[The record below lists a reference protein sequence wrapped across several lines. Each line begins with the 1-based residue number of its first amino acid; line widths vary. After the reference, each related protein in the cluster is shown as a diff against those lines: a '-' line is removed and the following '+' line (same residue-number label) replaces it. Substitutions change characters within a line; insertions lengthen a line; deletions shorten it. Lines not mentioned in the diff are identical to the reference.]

1 MRIPRK
7 GLQMNLDTAD
17 VVVVGGGIVGVST
30 AYFLARKG
38 HNVVLLEQRE
48 LAHGASGRNLGFL
61 WMHNRNGGFSLE
73 LARAGRAL
81 YDQFAEELGPSF
93 EYRSNGG
100 MIYFHTDDQRRVY
113 SEFVDA
119 RRADGLKMELLDAQA
134 AHEAAPILPPHVIG
148 ATYSPEDGQIRTPK
162 FVRALAQ
169 ACRRLGVR
177 IYEETPALGLL
188 RDRSRAVGVR
198 TGYGDVAAGSVVWAT
213 GAWSTMLSADGVEV
227 PVKPER
233 LGAVMMAPVR
243 EQLDK
248 VLYGPLAAKNYSMIR
263 TLPSYRDEYFTAEYE
278 DPGHGVEHLE
288 CVSKTE
294 AGNLFIG
301 CPMDMPNTID
311 HRMPAIGLKMAI
323 GALIEAFPQYRNLG
337 VEACWSGV
345 LPVTADSLPIVD
357 SVDAVPGLVVATGH
371 VYGNVAGPITGK
383 LVAEL
388 LSGEETSLPLGDL
401 AIDRAGLRFSEDGLE
416 RW

>member
-1 MRIPRK
+1 M
-7 GLQMNLDTAD
+7 LLDKAD
-17 VVVVGGGIVGVST
+17 VVVVGGGIVGVTT
-30 AYFLARKG
+30 AYFLAKKG
-38 HNVVLLEQRE
+38 HSVVLLEQRE
-48 LAHGASGRNLGFL
+48 LAYGASGRNLGYL
-61 WMHNRNGGFSLE
+61 WMHNRNGGYALE

-81 YDQFAEELGPSF
+81 YDDFATELGPAF

-113 SEFVDA
+113 SEFVEA
-119 RRADGLKMELLDAQA
+119 RRADGLKMELLDEQE

-177 IYEETPALGLL
+177 IYEHTPALGLL
-188 RDRSRAVGVR
+188 RDGAKAVGVR
-198 TGYGDVAAGSVVWAT
+198 TGYGDVPAGKVVWCT
-213 GAWSTMLSADGVEV
+213 GSWSQMLKSDGVEV
-227 PVKPER
+227 PIHPQR
-233 LGAVMMAPVR
+233 MGAVMLGRVE

-248 VLYGPLAAKNYSMIR
+248 VLYGPLAAKSYEMLRS
-263 TLPSYRDEYFTAEYE
+263 LPSYKDEYFTAEYE

-294 AGNLFIG
+294 DGNLFIG
-301 CPMDMPNTID
+301 CPMDLQDGID
-311 HRMPAIGLKMAI
+311 HRMSAVGLQMTI
-323 GALIEAFPQYRNLG
+323 GALLESFPQYRMLG
-337 VEACWSGV
+337 VEGVWMGV
-345 LPVTADSLPIVD
+345 LASTADSLPILDEVEQ
-357 SVDAVPGLVVATGH
+357 VPGLVLATGH

-388 LSGEETSLPLGDL
+388 VSGQETSLSISEL
-401 AIDRAGLRFSEDGLE
+401 ALDRPTLKANEDGLD